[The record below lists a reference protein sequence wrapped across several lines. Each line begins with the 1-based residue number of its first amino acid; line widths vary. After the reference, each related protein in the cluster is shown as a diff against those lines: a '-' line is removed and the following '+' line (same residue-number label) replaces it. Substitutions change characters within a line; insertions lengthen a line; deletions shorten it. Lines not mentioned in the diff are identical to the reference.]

1 MSKKRKQ
8 YSKAFKEQAVQLIQE
23 GRKVPQLAKELGVT
37 SASLYRW
44 QREYEQYGKNSFPGN
59 GQAKLTD
66 QERRIR
72 ELEKALAD
80 AELERDIL
88 KKAVHIFSKSDP
100 KSMNS

>member
-1 MSKKRKQ
+1 MSTTRKH
-8 YSKAFKEQAVQLIQE
+8 YSKEFKEQAVQLIQD

-44 QREYEQYGKNSFPGN
+44 QREYENYGKNSFPGN

-88 KKAVHIFSKSDP
+88 KKAVHIFSKNEP
-100 KSMNS
+100 KSISS